1 MRKNS
6 KRFMSAVL
14 AMALALPMTTGLTG
28 CGGSQSPA
36 DSATGS
42 STAGVSAAAQ
52 EETTKKEPVEIT
64 VWSHLVENTEVPALR
79 KVAEEWAAKTGNKVK
94 VLFDAT
100 SFQSYT
106 QAANSS
112 KGLDIMY
119 GFANDNLGLFETA
132 KLLDEVPEGIVTSE
146 KYAQGSI
153 DAVTINGKQVAVP
166 IATENMA
173 LFYNTEKVQTPP
185 ATWDDLVTKAKEV
198 GLMLDLTSLYR
209 VWPFISGKGG
219 YTYKFSNGTYDTN
232 DLGLGEPSKAGYAL
246 INSLVN
252 EYKFMK
258 ADCNEA
264 ISVGNFK
271 NGKIGF
277 YIGGPWDIANFQSQ
291 SNLKFAVAPLPKI
304 DGNYMK
310 TFLGVQTAF
319 VNSKSPNKEVAWEL
333 VKYLAEN
340 SGIPIYQAGNRVPA
354 LLADQEKAEFKS
366 NTLLSAFAEQAKVG
380 EPLPNIPEMA
390 DTWQSYVDNIKLLIT
405 NKIPLDQMVEKM
417 DKEIRQKNK
426 DRNSSATDTSAK

>member
-1 MRKNS
+1 MKKNS
-6 KRFMSAVL
+6 KGFMSLIL
-14 AMALALPMTTGLTG
+14 AIALALPATAGLTG
-28 CGGSQSPA
+28 CGGSGES
-36 DSATGS
+36 SATAS
-42 STAGVSAAAQ
+42 VDTSAGTSAAQ
-52 EETTKKEPVEIT
+52 SEETKKEPVEIT
-64 VWSHLVENTEVPALR
+64 VWSHLVENTEVPALK

-132 KLLDEVPEGIVTSE
+132 KLLDEVPDGLVTSE

-185 ATWDDLVTKAKEV
+185 ATWDELIEKAKEAGFMV
-198 GLMLDLTSLYR
+198 DLTSLYR

-219 YTYKFSNGTYDTN
+219 YTYKLSDGKYDIN
-232 DLGLGEPSKAGYAL
+232 DLGLGEPSKEGYAL
-246 INSLVN
+246 ISKLVN

-291 SNLKFAVAPLPKI
+291 SNLKFAVAPLPKM
-304 DGNYMK
+304 DGKNIK

-319 VNSKSPNKEVAWEL
+319 VNSKSPNKEIAWEL

-340 SGIPIYQAGNRVPA
+340 SGIPIYKAGNRVPA
-354 LLADQEKAEFKS
+354 LLSDLENPEFKS
-366 NTLLSAFAEQAKVG
+366 DTLLNAFAEQAKVG

-405 NKIPLDQMVEKM
+405 NKISLEQMAEKM

-426 DRNSSATDTSAK
+426 DRNSEAAEASAT